1 MHAIGIGMSC
11 GVDHRNAGAPCGSEQ
26 LPGRLQR
33 LPGMLA
39 AGARIAPGD
48 FANRTIAA
56 LIDLVVEV
64 DRQHRGTA
72 SDPDLT
78 AIGFVDL
85 DNLVIDDVLPTMILK
100 ITCHSS
106 LLFHAYIAS
115 EVVVEGSIG
124 RLSLYATWPIIG

>member
-11 GVDHRNAGAPCGSEQ
+11 GVDHRNSGAPRGSEQ

-39 AGARIAPGD
+39 AGSRITPVD
-48 FANRTIAA
+48 FANWTIAA

-64 DRQHRGTA
+64 DSQHRGTA

-85 DNLVIDDVLPTMILK
+85 DNLIIDDVLPTMILK

-106 LLFHAYIAS
+106 LLFHLFHAYIAS

-124 RLSLYATWPIIG
+124 RISLYAT